1 MGRNRKRK
9 WVNDILNQFEDGYDE
24 YLYNFYQENKPWKMN
39 GKGRPKL
46 SIYLLTA
53 VAFDEKLGLGLEF
66 YNFIIS
72 LEELEQPIKTPIK
85 VKDESKISFKEYKE
99 GVKWYLSEFK
109 KNKLK

>member
-1 MGRNRKRK
+1 MSKKRK
-9 WVNDILNQFEDGYDE
+9 TNWVNDILNQFEDGFDQ
-24 YLYNFYQENKPWKMN
+24 YLYNFYQENKPWN
-39 GKGRPKL
+39 VKGPKL

-53 VAFDEKLGLGLEF
+53 VAFDEKLGLGLEL

-72 LEELEQPIKTPIK
+72 LEELEEPIKTPIK

-109 KNKLK
+109 KTN